1 MASRVSPMTFL
12 LLYVKLQ
19 LFGSLLSYW
28 AVNSFK
34 IFLFYWVGKKV
45 HLVLGKNK
53 THYIFTKNFIEHIH

>member
-1 MASRVSPMTFL
+1 MTFL

-28 AVNSFK
+28 AVNSFNK
-34 IFLFYWVGKKV
+34 IFFYFIGLVGQKV

-53 THYIFTKNFIEHIH
+53 THFIFTKNFIE